1 MAELIGAMGSAGML
15 ALIGLLILSFLKKI
29 GAVSREWARAA
40 VRVTLWT
47 LCAGAGYFL
56 FLLLCRQTVY
66 GDLTLDVF
74 RALGGGY
81 IRGAL
86 DGLER
91 PSFMMPLTLIMSWC
105 GHLLGQVL
113 FGQRRLA
120 GFFLSFLCTAAAA
133 LIFRARVKKV
143 FGEQAAEDGCFLLLC
158 DPCAVFFFF
167 PCGVP
172 LALLGI
178 CIAFSLATRRVK
190 PRAVAYSRSAYG
202 WVQAIFVT
210 LSAAVACGVALGRIG

>member
-1 MAELIGAMGSAGML
+1 MAELIGATGSTGML
-15 ALIGLLILSFLKKI
+15 LLIGLLILSFLKKT
-29 GAVSREWARAA
+29 GLVKRETARAV
-40 VRVTLWT
+40 VRVCLWT
-47 LCAGAGYFL
+47 LCAEAGYFL

-74 RALGGGY
+74 RALGNGY

-91 PSFMMPLTLIMSWC
+91 PTFMMPLTGIMSWM
-105 GHLLGQVL
+105 GHVIGDLL

-120 GFFLSFLCTAAAA
+120 GFLLSFLCTTAGV
-133 LIFRARVKKV
+133 LIFRLRIKKI
-143 FGEQAAEDGCFLLLC
+143 FGDQAADDGCFLLLC

-172 LALLGI
+172 LVLLGV
-178 CIAFSLATRRVK
+178 CIVFSLAARRVK
-190 PRAVAYSRSAYG
+190 PRAVTYSRSLYG